1 MGFTGQIATIP
12 AGTGSLNSDSNLQ
25 AIPATDL
32 IEAEGVIYD
41 GASLRK
47 EPGAALLDATGIA
60 ASPAILAGHG
70 WEPSA
75 SVQRV
80 VLAAA
85 DGKIYKEVGGD
96 LDSVTL
102 VSGLST
108 TARGMF
114 VPAGAE
120 ATGANRKLFYFNGV
134 NPVQV
139 LSADGA
145 TMAALATPPVD
156 WASTNQPVGGVLH
169 QHRVWGFGN
178 DNMPHGVYGSGN
190 EAHED
195 FQCAAAVF
203 LQCYPG
209 VGEKLM
215 VGVSHDKR
223 LYVFKYPVGIYWL
236 DDSDVR
242 VSAWRFEPIT
252 DQLGVVRSPQAAL
265 GVLRDVMFMSEDCGF
280 HLLSGVPQGGARWS
294 DLAEILRIKDW
305 LRANVNLAQLS
316 RVTSRWYED
325 RSLAVWCLP
334 KAGSTV
340 NDLRLMFDFS
350 RVQSERRIYCSYSFR
365 DTSEALFLR
374 KATDGVHRPC
384 FGDNAGKVW
393 LLDQATRSKGASGY
407 LGKVKFA
414 ETDLRF
420 LNPGLATKK
429 KQFYFLEL
437 HSTPQGAGTYTV
449 KSYVDGVLKAT
460 QSFNANK
467 KRERRR
473 LLTTGYRLQV
483 SLENSVAATD
493 FSLGAYSVGFD
504 VIEGRSA

>member
-1 MGFTGQIATIP
+1 VSYGGQIATIP
-12 AGTGSLNSDSNLQ
+12 LGKGSLNSDSNQQ
-25 AIPATDL
+25 AIPYTDL
-32 IEAEGVIYD
+32 IEAEGLIYD

-47 EPGAALLDATGIA
+47 EPGAALLDANGIA

-70 WEPSA
+70 WEPSSA
-75 SVQRV
+75 VQRV

-139 LSADGA
+139 LSGDGA
-145 TMAALATPPVD
+145 TMAAVATPAVD
-156 WASTNQPVGGVLH
+156 WTGANQPVGGALH
-169 QHRVWGFGN
+169 QHRVFAFGN

-195 FQCAAAVF
+195 FQCAAALF

-215 VGVSHDKR
+215 GGVSHDKK
-223 LYVFKYPVGIYWL
+223 LYLFKYPVGIFWL

-242 VSAWRFEPIT
+242 VTAWRIEPVT

-265 GVLRDVMFMSEDCGF
+265 GVLNDVMFMSEDCGF
-280 HLLSGVPQGGARWS
+280 HLLSGVPQGGAKWS

-305 LRANVNLAQLS
+305 LRANVNLGQLA
-316 RVTSRWYED
+316 RVVSRWYED

-334 KAGSTV
+334 KAGSIV

-350 RVQSERRIYCSYSFR
+350 RVQTEQRIYFSYSFR

-407 LGKVKFA
+407 LGKTKFA
-414 ETDLRF
+414 ETDFGWLDPRLR
-420 LNPGLATKK
+420 GRKK
-429 KQFYFLEL
+429 RFQFLEL
-437 HSTPQGAGTYTV
+437 QNTPQGTCTLTAKV
-449 KSYVDGVLKAT
+449 YVDGTLKST
-460 QSFNANK
+460 HSFNGNL

-473 LLTTGYRLQV
+473 LRTSGYRLQV
-483 SLENSVAATD
+483 SVENSVAATD
-493 FSLGAYSVGFD
+493 FSLGAYAVGFQA
-504 VIEGRSA
+504 IEGR